1 MRYRCIIELCLDDY
15 DENGFA
21 TGGWSVVPVGSIW
34 EVDDDSPKIIGNSD
48 TIRLVSESKLIEILG
63 STLSAH
69 FEEIK
74 GVE

>member
-48 TIRLVSESKLIEILG
+48 TIRLVSESK
-63 STLSAH
+63 
-69 FEEIK
+69 
-74 GVE
+74 